1 MTSIPGGRSVIPTYL
16 IDVVCLNKPPIT
28 PSNCYLY
35 IARPSSF
42 RCISYEAYS
51 TPTRASISSAS
62 SMQPGGTS
70 GQLLSVVDGAMGKGA
85 DGEDALSM
93 LDSRMALNVQYSASL
108 LDDPECI
115 AGKHRTLLTFTSY
128 MTSVIDYVRPSDLKR
143 ELNEK
148 FRAKFPHIQLTLS
161 KLRSIKREMRRI
173 NKLDGRVDLLTVSQ
187 AYVYFEKLILA
198 NLINKNN
205 RKLCAG
211 ACMLLSAKMNDIKG
225 EVLKSLM
232 EVRN

>member
-1 MTSIPGGRSVIPTYL
+1 MMMVGGGGGGQGGLLDVGGMAKMGDGDDGSIL
-16 IDVVCLNKPPIT
+16 
-28 PSNCYLY
+28 
-35 IARPSSF
+35 
-42 RCISYEAYS
+42 
-51 TPTRASISSAS
+51 
-62 SMQPGGTS
+62 
-70 GQLLSVVDGAMGKGA
+70 
-85 DGEDALSM
+85 M
-93 LDSRMALNVQYSASL
+93 LDPRIGFNTAQYSAHL

-148 FRAKFPHIQLTLS
+148 FREKFPHIQLTLS

-173 NKLDGRVDLLTVSQ
+173 NKLDSRVDLLTVSQ

-198 NLINKNN
+198 NMINKNN

-211 ACMLLSAKMNDIKG
+211 ACLLLSAKMNDIKG

-232 EVRN
+232 EVRQRRNTNFVH

>member
-1 MTSIPGGRSVIPTYL
+1 M
-16 IDVVCLNKPPIT
+16 
-28 PSNCYLY
+28 
-35 IARPSSF
+35 
-42 RCISYEAYS
+42 
-51 TPTRASISSAS
+51 
-62 SMQPGGTS
+62 
-70 GQLLSVVDGAMGKGA
+70 SVVDGAMGKGA

-232 EVRN
+232 EVRIFWANLN